1 MEQRVQNGETNYP
14 QATIE
19 LMTEVLDW
27 SGITTPL
34 MVLGFAPPLYPAYHS
49 DQMAG
54 KEGVGSFL
62 FRKIKKVSE
71 NAGCPVKKV
80 HYFTGI
86 SDLSYC
92 GVCGEMD
99 FSGYA
104 SETPLWGDGY
114 RVDFKEIGKL
124 NIPAVLLGPWG
135 KDIHRRTERV
145 NRKSLLVE
153 LPEILL
159 ELAETAV

>member
-1 MEQRVQNGETNYP
+1 
-14 QATIE
+14 
-19 LMTEVLDW
+19 
-27 SGITTPL
+27 
-34 MVLGFAPPLYPAYHS
+34 
-49 DQMAG
+49 
-54 KEGVGSFL
+54 
-62 FRKIKKVSE
+62 
-71 NAGCPVKKV
+71 
-80 HYFTGI
+80 
-86 SDLSYC
+86 
-92 GVCGEMD
+92 MD